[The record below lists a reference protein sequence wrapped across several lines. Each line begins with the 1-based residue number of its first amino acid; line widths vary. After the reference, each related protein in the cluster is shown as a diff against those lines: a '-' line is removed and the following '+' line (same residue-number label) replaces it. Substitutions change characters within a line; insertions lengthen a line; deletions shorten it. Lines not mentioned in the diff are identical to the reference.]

1 MKLGQRLLL
10 QLCLPALSI
19 IMSSANMAA
28 SSVTSGASPGLKDA
42 ADMLYHGIYE
52 DKEISLKDG
61 KWAGVAFVKGGAS
74 KPSVGLI
81 KNFSF
86 SGDIDGNG
94 TEERVVFLWENSGG
108 SGTRVYMAVL
118 AYREAKPVNLATHLI
133 GDRVQLQ
140 MGRVSQGKIELDVI
154 QAENG
159 DAACCPASK
168 VLRTWALNNNQL
180 IENRPQSLGRLS
192 LADLQGIEWTLTQMN
207 WRETRTEN
215 TKITLTIDN
224 DKVSGRSG
232 CNRYSGTIKAAE
244 MPGEIAIGQ
253 VAGTRMAC
261 PANVMEIESRFL
273 KALSNVSKYSFVNGH
288 LALTW
293 KDDDATSTM
302 LFTAQKI
309 KAAVM

>member
-10 QLCLPALSI
+10 PLCLLGLSI
-19 IMSSANMAA
+19 IMSNASMAA
-28 SSVTSGASPGLKDA
+28 SAVTSGEIPGIKDA
-42 ADMLYHGIYE
+42 ANMLYHGIYE

-61 KWAGVAFVKGGAS
+61 KWTGVAFVKGGAS

-81 KNFSF
+81 NNFSF

-94 TEERVVFLWENSGG
+94 TEERVVFLWEHSGG

-118 AYREAKPVNLATHLI
+118 AYREAKPVNLATHII
-133 GDRVQLQ
+133 GDRVQLL

-154 QAENG
+154 QSENG

-168 VLRTWALNNNQL
+168 VLRTWSLNNNQL

-192 LADLQGIEWTLTQMN
+192 LADLQGVEWTLTQMN
-207 WRETRTEN
+207 WRESLAEN
-215 TKITLTIDN
+215 TKITLTIEG

-232 CNRYSGTIKAAE
+232 CNRYFSTIKAGE
-244 MPGEIAIGQ
+244 MPNDIVIGQ

-261 PANVMEIESRFL
+261 PGDAMTIESRFL

-302 LFTAQKI
+302 LFTAQGTQ
-309 KAAVM
+309 AAE

>member
-10 QLCLPALSI
+10 PLCLLGLSI
-19 IMSSANMAA
+19 IMSNASMAA
-28 SSVTSGASPGLKDA
+28 SAVTSGEIPGIKDA
-42 ADMLYHGIYE
+42 ANMLYHGIYE

-61 KWAGVAFVKGGAS
+61 KWTGVAFVKGGAS

-81 KNFSF
+81 NNFTF

-94 TEERVVFLWENSGG
+94 TEERVVFLWEHSGG

-118 AYREAKPVNLATHLI
+118 AYREAKPVNLATHII
-133 GDRVQLQ
+133 GDRVQLL

-154 QAENG
+154 QSENG

-168 VLRTWALNNNQL
+168 VLRTWSLNNNQL

-192 LADLQGIEWTLTQMN
+192 LADLQGVEWTLTQMN
-207 WRETRTEN
+207 WRESLAEN
-215 TKITLTIDN
+215 TKITLTIEG

-232 CNRYSGTIKAAE
+232 CNRYFSTIKAGE
-244 MPGEIAIGQ
+244 MPNDIVIGQ

-261 PANVMEIESRFL
+261 PGDAMKIESRFL
-273 KALSNVSKYSFVNGH
+273 TALSNVSKYSFVNGH

-302 LFTAQKI
+302 LFTAQGTQ
-309 KAAVM
+309 AAE